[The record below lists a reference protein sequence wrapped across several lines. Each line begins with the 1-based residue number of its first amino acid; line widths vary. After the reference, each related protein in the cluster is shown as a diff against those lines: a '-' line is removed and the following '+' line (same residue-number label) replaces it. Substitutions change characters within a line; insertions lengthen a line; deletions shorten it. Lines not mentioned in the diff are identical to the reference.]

1 MDKLFVGSIES
12 DGVKIHY
19 SRTSQDFP
27 SVIMLHGLTDS
38 GLCFSHLAYALFRLY
53 DVVLPDARGHG
64 LSDAPGRGYDVAQ
77 FAKDVKALASAL
89 GLQKPVVIGHSM
101 GAATAARLAADFPE
115 SLSGVVLID
124 PPWFSEDLCTEE
136 RYEISRKTH
145 IENIQNYHRMTM
157 QELDAHIRKEHPNWH
172 EDEYLNWCKSKQQV
186 KEEVIPII
194 RSIVEGWKETADRIH
209 CPTLLM
215 TGNPNLG
222 AIVSA
227 ETSAELAA
235 KHLDWTIINFPNAG
249 HSIQRD
255 SFEDCKNSILD
266 FLKKVY

>member
-101 GAATAARLAADFPE
+101 GAATAARFAADFPE

-136 RYEISRKTH
+136 RYEISSKTH

-215 TGNPNLG
+215 TGNPILG

-227 ETSAELAA
+227 ETSSELAA
-235 KHLDWTIINFPNAG
+235 KHLYWTIINFQNAG